1 MTDAA
6 FLNYPDAVAAAQA
19 ANDQWATSSPELRIS
34 LLSGLADAV
43 TADAARLAT
52 LASEETNLS
61 IPRLLSEIE
70 RTCFQLRGFAQ
81 LVAER
86 RPFRVIDDAAIPG
99 MPPYG
104 RPHLMNTL
112 VPLGPVAMFSA
123 SNFPFAFSVL
133 GGDTASALAAGCPVL
148 VKAHSGHPRLSREVY
163 ALAQKVL
170 RELNL
175 APGIIQL
182 VEGAGSEVGVGLV
195 QHPDI
200 KAVAFTGSFQGGT
213 ALWREANARGTPI
226 PFYGELGSINP
237 VLVLPKALEKGAA
250 QLGLTLSKSIEF
262 GCGQICTSPG
272 VVILFDDAQADAFVA
287 GLKEGMQSHQHHL
300 MLTPGMKH
308 NFVEGVRR
316 VKAVSGVEVI
326 LDCPSTE
333 DDEVPP
339 TSFLAR
345 TTGAQFIKD
354 AHLREEVFGPACL
367 VVIVRNQAEAVE
379 VLQSVGGTL
388 TTTLWGLHEDT
399 VENREIVRMASRI
412 AGRVLFDGVPTGVAV
427 CRAQVH
433 GGPWPSSTQPM
444 TTSVGYAAIERFL
457 RPVALQGAP
466 AWVASLR
473 GQPC

>member
-1 MTDAA
+1 MTAM
-6 FLNYPDAVAAAQA
+6 LNYSDAVAAAQA
-19 ANDQWATSSPELRIS
+19 AHDGWAASSPETRIS
-34 LLSGLADAV
+34 LLNHLADAV
-43 TADAARLAT
+43 AAQAERLAA
-52 LASEETNLS
+52 LASEETHLG
-61 IPRLLSEIE
+61 IPRLMSEID

-81 LVAER
+81 QVAER
-86 RPFRVIDDAAIPG
+86 RPFRVIDDAAISG
-99 MPPYG
+99 TPPQG

-133 GGDTASALAAGCPVL
+133 GGDTASALAAGCPVV
-148 VKAHSGHPRLSREVY
+148 VKAHSGHPRLSREVF

-170 RELNL
+170 HELDL
-175 APGIIQL
+175 SPGIIQL
-182 VEGAGSEVGVGLV
+182 VEGAGREVGVGLV
-195 QHPDI
+195 RHPGI
-200 KAVAFTGSFQGGT
+200 QAVAFTGSFQGGT
-213 ALWREANARGTPI
+213 ALWREANERATPI

-237 VLVLPKALEKGAA
+237 VLVLPRVLEAGAEE
-250 QLGLTLSKSIEF
+250 LGLTLSKSIEF

-272 VVILFDDAQADAFVA
+272 VVILFAGSQAEAFIA
-287 GLKEGMQSHQHHL
+287 GLKAGMQTHQHHL

-316 VKAVSGVEVI
+316 IKAAAGVEVV
-326 LDCPSTE
+326 LDSQSTE
-333 DDEVPP
+333 DAVTAP

-345 TTGAQFIKD
+345 TTASRFIED

-367 VVIVRNQAEAVE
+367 VVTVTEVSEALA
-379 VLQSVGGTL
+379 VLNSIGGTL
-388 TTTLWGLHEDT
+388 TATLWGLDQDT
-399 VENREIVRMASRI
+399 QENRSILRVASRI

-457 RPVALQGAP
+457 RPVALQAAP
-466 AWVASLR
+466 SWVAALR